1 MKCFVCPPLE
11 TVIANALSIQILD
24 SAACNL
30 DRKQDSPITICI
42 LAKKICQMQ
51 VHEEMQ
57 RAESPR
63 ARAKAQAQRTYLT
76 LA

>member
-1 MKCFVCPPLE
+1 
-11 TVIANALSIQILD
+11 
-24 SAACNL
+24 
-30 DRKQDSPITICI
+30 
-42 LAKKICQMQ
+42 MQ

-76 LA
+76 LASEAEGLPARQWEPSQ